1 MYLGETFGYNR
12 NLLKKVIMQRCRR
25 NKRNFDAFYLVANVI
40 QAIVKYW
47 ILMTVRTI

>member
-25 NKRNFDAFYLVANVI
+25 NKRNGDAFYSVTYVI
-40 QAIVKYW
+40 QAVVKYQ
-47 ILMTVRTI
+47 ILIDI